1 MSLIKFW
8 VHTSIWYW
16 YGVGSIKFETFIF
29 TEVIDAAYPEVST
42 RHKKEVIT
50 QKFNQNRKKKKGNN
64 NRNGDKKKIKLQ

>member
-50 QKFNQNRKKKKGNN
+50 QKFNQIETASKMTLFTKPCMA
-64 NRNGDKKKIKLQ
+64 IA